1 MLPLYLSVEGFYSYQ
16 EKQEIDFTKLT
27 EGGLFGIFGA
37 VGSGKSSILEA
48 ISFVLYGDTERLNKT
63 DKRGYNMLNLK
74 SNQAHI
80 VFEFLNFDSK
90 KYRFTAYWKRRP
102 SRFEETS
109 TIERNAYEWL
119 DGEWIPLES
128 ANCAAITNLSYAN
141 FRRTIIIPQGQ
152 FKEFLE
158 LKGKERS
165 DMMKEIFQLERFDLG
180 PKVSGLQAENNAKLD
195 RLKGALSGF
204 ETISTETLQEKK
216 QVLEQEKDRLIHI
229 KEVFDKTQVQFQQ
242 LKEAKER
249 HEELVKKQVDIQEFH
264 ELKPRMEQQEKDLDR
279 YERTVN
285 LFREPLT
292 NLQKINTEKENLTLR
307 VEHLH
312 DRKKVLSEEIDTL
325 DGQMNIL
332 TAAYENLDKH
342 RQEKDDFGTLITLK
356 NNKVKLA
363 KEQES
368 LQKGLPYVEKSKA
381 DNQKAT
387 DQLQQAEE
395 ELTKLKEQR
404 SDTSQLMDIEA
415 WYLSKDNI
423 QNQLDTYGKEAE
435 SLQAEMEQVRR
446 TYASEGLDIQHWEAQ
461 IDAKNKALSQ
471 QLQALVEAETHL
483 LVQLRLGEFAHNLS
497 HGEACPLCGA
507 LEHPSPMQ
515 SGQAQIE
522 LQRNKAKQQDI
533 NNEIEALSKLL
544 QKFNRLS
551 STMESKE
558 IAWQKVRAS
567 IDQSTEALNTHLGKF
582 AWPQYAPEDK
592 TLFGQQKALNQ
603 EIETKIKQQETL
615 IADFRT
621 IVQSKANEL
630 VKFEQRIQDIQQQ
643 IAIVTSLIEND
654 EKQLR
659 ILALSDY
666 EQHSEI
672 QLINLRQ
679 ETENKLT
686 RIERDYKAVAER
698 LNHKKTELAAV
709 SGQYQVSKEQFGSLR
724 EALASQRNL
733 IATLLEENGYRDL
746 TEVQTV
752 LDKDLSIGQLRQEI
766 QQFTITLQVLERQIE
781 HLQWQTAQDQFSEA
795 KLTEISQLFAEQK
808 ESYESQLSKTG
819 GLEGELAHLTVEY
832 AKKEKLLEDFEQAS
846 RRGENLKTME
856 NLFRGNGF
864 VNYIS
869 TIHME
874 RLCEIANERFHR
886 LTKNQLSLTVNEGN
900 EFEVIDYLNN
910 GYKRSVKTLS
920 GGQGFQASLC
930 LALALA
936 ENIQSLN
943 KADKNFFF
951 IDEGFGT
958 QDNESINTVFDTLQ
972 YLHQENRVVG
982 IISHVEELK
991 ERIPRSIT
999 VKKDTERGSLVHKSY
1014 S

>member
-292 NLQKINTEKENLTLR
+292 TLQKINTEKENLTLR

-567 IDQSTEALNTHLGKF
+567 IDQSIEALNTHLGKF

-781 HLQWQTAQDQFSEA
+781 YLQWQTAQDQFSEA

-886 LTKNQLSLTVNEGN
+886 LTKNQLSLTVNESN

-999 VKKDTERGSLVHKSY
+999 VKKDNERGSLVHKSY